1 MCYFSALTESFL
13 VNDAGPELENEGG
26 NDVNDWKLG
35 AETWLPAPSFFTVA
49 SLMELNVFC
58 SQLLR
63 EWECIS
69 VDSVVSW

>member
-13 VNDAGPELENEGG
+13 VNEAGPELENEGG
-26 NDVNDWKLG
+26 KEANDWKLG
-35 AETWLPAPSFFTVA
+35 PETWLPAPSFFAVA
-49 SLMELNVFC
+49 SLMELSVFW

-69 VDSVVSW
+69 VDSVVN